1 MRTRPTI
8 LSGALLASLV
18 LFAALTAASATAS
31 SSGSAAKPA
40 AVWGPADIAKVAKA
54 NGVAPFVPV
63 YAVPKTLAK
72 RYKLAFINP
81 DLSNPFFATWSK
93 AMKTAAKF
101 YGVTF
106 VQGNAATKY
115 DRETDIFDTLAAQK
129 IDAIG
134 AHPGNTVIAQKAKKA
149 KMPFT
154 TIDSVVKGAAHLG
167 VPDVQAG
174 TLAAQLLV
182 PEIKKRLAGP
192 WKGKQVFF
200 VGLGVP
206 GCTPCEVRPHTALD
220 VLKKSVAIEG
230 SQFTTEYATP
240 EVGQKF
246 MTDVMTAHPNSV
258 YVIVPLND
266 ESLIGVIPALKAAGK
281 LDDAISVTLGGDP
294 AGRKLLRENPNTVI
308 AAIDFNPFA
317 EAWNW
322 VAASIAQ
329 LQGKKFKPYRLSTT
343 LTPQNVDKLYP
354 NDSKS

>member
-129 IDAIG
+129 I
-134 AHPGNTVIAQKAKKA
+134 
-149 KMPFT
+149 
-154 TIDSVVKGAAHLG
+154 
-167 VPDVQAG
+167 
-174 TLAAQLLV
+174 
-182 PEIKKRLAGP
+182 
-192 WKGKQVFF
+192 
-200 VGLGVP
+200 
-206 GCTPCEVRPHTALD
+206 
-220 VLKKSVAIEG
+220 
-230 SQFTTEYATP
+230 
-240 EVGQKF
+240 
-246 MTDVMTAHPNSV
+246 
-258 YVIVPLND
+258 
-266 ESLIGVIPALKAAGK
+266 
-281 LDDAISVTLGGDP
+281 
-294 AGRKLLRENPNTVI
+294 
-308 AAIDFNPFA
+308 
-317 EAWNW
+317 
-322 VAASIAQ
+322 
-329 LQGKKFKPYRLSTT
+329 
-343 LTPQNVDKLYP
+343 
-354 NDSKS
+354 